1 LVRFDSVQTGQDA
14 PGRTVVPETQPPPR
28 DLRVVIADDDP
39 AFAQLLA
46 VLVNDVEG
54 YEVVG
59 IAADGEE
66 AVQVTIWQDADVV
79 LMDIDM
85 PKIDGLRAT
94 ELLRKSRPRAC
105 VLFVSGLD
113 DERTTRA
120 RGSDAAGFIPKVR
133 AAEQLESVLRAL
145 RRGSSAEGSG

>member
-1 LVRFDSVQTGQDA
+1 
-14 PGRTVVPETQPPPR
+14 
-28 DLRVVIADDDP
+28 VIADDDA

-46 VLVNDVEG
+46 TLVNDMQG
-54 YEVVG
+54 FEVVG
-59 IAADGEE
+59 VAGDGEE
-66 AVQVTIWQDADVV
+66 AVQLTIWQDADVV

-105 VLFVSGLD
+105 VLFVSGLE

-120 RGSDAAGFIPKVR
+120 RGTGAAGFIPKTR
-133 AAEQLESVLRAL
+133 APEQLEAVLRAL
-145 RRGSSAEGSG
+145 VRGSSAEAS

>member
-1 LVRFDSVQTGQDA
+1 MRV
-14 PGRTVVPETQPPPR
+14 GRTLVLRTQPPPH
-28 DLRVVIADDDP
+28 DLRVVIADDDA

-46 VLVNDVEG
+46 TLVNDVQG
-54 YEVVG
+54 FEVVG

-66 AVQVTIWQDADVV
+66 AVQLAIWQDADVV

-94 ELLRKSRPRAC
+94 ELLRKSKPRAC
-105 VLFVSGLD
+105 VLFVSGVE

-120 RGSDAAGFIPKVR
+120 RGAGAAGFIPKTR
-133 AAEQLESVLRAL
+133 AAEQLEAVLQAL
-145 RRGSSAEGSG
+145 RRGSAPKQAADPLI

>member
-1 LVRFDSVQTGQDA
+1 M
-14 PGRTVVPETQPPPR
+14 
-28 DLRVVIADDDP
+28 IADDDA

-46 VLVNDVEG
+46 TLVNDVEG

-59 IAADGEE
+59 IAGDGEE
-66 AVQVTIWQDADVV
+66 AVQLSIWQDADVV

-113 DERTTRA
+113 DERVAKA
-120 RGSDAAGFIPKVR
+120 RGAAGFIPKVR
-133 AAEQLESVLRAL
+133 AADQLEAVLRAL
-145 RRGSSAEGSG
+145 LRGDSAQASG

>member
-1 LVRFDSVQTGQDA
+1 MMYC
-14 PGRTVVPETQPPPR
+14 GRTVVPKTQPPLN

-46 VLVNDVEG
+46 TLVDDVEG
-54 YEVVG
+54 CEVVG
-59 IAADGEE
+59 IAGDGEE
-66 AVQVTIWQDADVV
+66 AVQLAIWQDADVV

-105 VLFVSGLD
+105 VLFVSGID

-120 RGSDAAGFIPKVR
+120 RGAGAAGFIPKIR
-133 AAEQLESVLRAL
+133 AAEQVQAVLRAL
-145 RRGSSAEGSG
+145 LRGNSAQAS

>member
-1 LVRFDSVQTGQDA
+1 
-14 PGRTVVPETQPPPR
+14 VPETQLPPR

-66 AVQVTIWQDADVV
+66 AVQLTIWQDADVV

-120 RGSDAAGFIPKVR
+120 RGSGAAGFIPKVR

-145 RRGSSAEGSG
+145 LRGSSAEASG

>member
-1 LVRFDSVQTGQDA
+1 
-14 PGRTVVPETQPPPR
+14 
-28 DLRVVIADDDP
+28 VIADDDA

-46 VLVNDVEG
+46 TLVNDVEG

-66 AVQVTIWQDADVV
+66 AVQLTIWQDADVV

-145 RRGSSAEGSG
+145 RRGSSAEASG

>member
-1 LVRFDSVQTGQDA
+1 M
-14 PGRTVVPETQPPPR
+14 
-28 DLRVVIADDDP
+28 IADDDA

-46 VLVNDVEG
+46 TLVNDMQG
-54 YEVVG
+54 FEVVG
-59 IAADGEE
+59 VAGDGEE
-66 AVQVTIWQDADVV
+66 AVQLTIWQDADVV

-105 VLFVSGLD
+105 VLFVSGLE

-120 RGSDAAGFIPKVR
+120 RGIGAAGFIPKTR
-133 AAEQLESVLRAL
+133 APEHLEAVLRAL
-145 RRGSSAEGSG
+145 ARGSSAEAS

>member
-1 LVRFDSVQTGQDA
+1 
-14 PGRTVVPETQPPPR
+14 
-28 DLRVVIADDDP
+28 VIADDDA

-46 VLVNDVEG
+46 TLVNDVEG

-66 AVQVTIWQDADVV
+66 AVQLTIWQDADVV

>member
-1 LVRFDSVQTGQDA
+1 
-14 PGRTVVPETQPPPR
+14 VPETQPPPR
-28 DLRVVIADDDP
+28 ALRVVIADDDA

-46 VLVNDVEG
+46 TLVNDVEG

-66 AVQVTIWQDADVV
+66 AVQLTIWQDADVV

-145 RRGSSAEGSG
+145 RRGSSAEASG

>member
-1 LVRFDSVQTGQDA
+1 
-14 PGRTVVPETQPPPR
+14 VPERQPPPN
-28 DLRVVIADDDP
+28 LRVVIADDDA

-46 VLVNDVEG
+46 TLVDDVHG
-54 YEVVG
+54 FEVVG

-66 AVQVTIWQDADVV
+66 AVQLAIWQDADVV

-105 VLFVSGLD
+105 VLFVSGLE
-113 DERTTRA
+113 DERTTKA
-120 RGSDAAGFIPKVR
+120 RGSGAAGFIPKLR
-133 AAEQLESVLRAL
+133 AAEQLEAVLGAL
-145 RRGSSAEGSG
+145 LRGNSAQASG

>member
-1 LVRFDSVQTGQDA
+1 M
-14 PGRTVVPETQPPPR
+14 PETQPPPR

>member
-1 LVRFDSVQTGQDA
+1 
-14 PGRTVVPETQPPPR
+14 VPRTQPPPH
-28 DLRVVIADDDP
+28 DLRVVIADDDA

-46 VLVNDVEG
+46 TLVNEMQG
-54 YEVVG
+54 FEVVG
-59 IAADGEE
+59 VAGDGEE
-66 AVQVTIWQDADVV
+66 AVQLTIWQDADVV

-105 VLFVSGLD
+105 VLFVSGLE

-120 RGSDAAGFIPKVR
+120 RSTGAAGFIPKTR
-133 AAEQLESVLRAL
+133 APEQLEAVLRAL
-145 RRGSSAEGSG
+145 VRGSSAEAS

>member
-1 LVRFDSVQTGQDA
+1 M
-14 PGRTVVPETQPPPR
+14 PETQPPPR
-28 DLRVVIADDDP
+28 ALRVVIADDDA

-46 VLVNDVEG
+46 TLVNDVEG

-66 AVQVTIWQDADVV
+66 AVQLTIWQDADVV

-145 RRGSSAEGSG
+145 RRGSSAEASG